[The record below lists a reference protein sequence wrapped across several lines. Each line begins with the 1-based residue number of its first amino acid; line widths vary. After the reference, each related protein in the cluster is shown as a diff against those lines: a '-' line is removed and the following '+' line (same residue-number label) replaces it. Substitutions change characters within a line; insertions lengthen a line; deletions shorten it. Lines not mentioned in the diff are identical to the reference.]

1 MSEKSMFLLILVL
14 VLWTIPWKGLAL
26 WRAARKGDKIWF
38 IILLVINTLAILEII
53 YLLFFSQ
60 KEKHV
65 KKNETQREMR
75 QEKKEITV
83 INPKRFL

>member
-1 MSEKSMFLLILVL
+1 MSEKSMLLLILAL

-26 WRAARKGDKIWF
+26 WRAAKKGDKTWF
-38 IILLVINTLAILEII
+38 IFLLIINTLAILEII

-60 KEKHV
+60 KEKNV
-65 KKNETQREMR
+65 KKNGSPREVR
-75 QEKKEITV
+75 NEKKEITV